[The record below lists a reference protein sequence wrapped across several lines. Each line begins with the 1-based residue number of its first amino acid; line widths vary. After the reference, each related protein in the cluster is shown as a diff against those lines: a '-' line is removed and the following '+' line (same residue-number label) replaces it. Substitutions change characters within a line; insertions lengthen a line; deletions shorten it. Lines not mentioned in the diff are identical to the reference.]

1 MMLQRLIIFCKRKR
15 RHVVYTKVEPMSYNY
30 AKHRD
35 SDEDLEYFISKFEC
49 RVEDSRE
56 YNQYVRPTSY
66 HKDFY
71 DRDSFQMETKI
82 IPMKAIHLT
91 SDNLARLV
99 AEQEHMQRLGEDAE
113 YGKRA
118 WDHER
123 RDQMVRDKN
132 PAVEKAYQKYQML
145 LGLCR

>member
-1 MMLQRLIIFCKRKR
+1 M
-15 RHVVYTKVEPMSYNY
+15 RHNYYKERYTNLSIKSSAGE
-30 AKHRD
+30 
-35 SDEDLEYFISKFEC
+35 LEYFISKFEC

-82 IPMKAIHLT
+82 TPMKAIHLT

-99 AEQEHMQRLGEDAE
+99 AEQEHMQRLSEDAE
-113 YGKRA
+113 YGKRM
-118 WDHER
+118 WDQER
-123 RDQMVRDKN
+123 RDSMVRDSN
-132 PAVEKAYQKYQML
+132 PAVEKAYQKYVML
-145 LGLCR
+145 LELAR